1 MDTPDGETIVDHLA
15 GVEDYTLAMATYRA
29 AIKRWPNTPITLQ
42 QGARVIEDSRCV
54 WRRLTKAGRAGVK
67 PRSKHTARSSASSPR
82 TPIRAAR
89 NDRKRPPGARPP
101 DRVRELLSPN
111 LSISAT
117 KRSGLLARSFCHRPV
132 AFRPQ
137 QLSAPLTLHSYG
149 CERELRPDCYQRAG
163 RLDRKERQPC
173 TPARA

>member
-1 MDTPDGETIVDHLA
+1 MREVPFVRKANDLALATSHLPQSSSASRVTAAQSGFFILSQSGSDRSGSRSPYASIPMPAEREDSFAPLRRPRSGELHRLERQYGPGETIANGPPVLVH
-15 GVEDYTLAMATYRA
+15 
-29 AIKRWPNTPITLQ
+29 PI
-42 QGARVIEDSRCV
+42 A
-54 WRRLTKAGRAGVK
+54 
-67 PRSKHTARSSASSPR
+67 SA
-82 TPIRAAR
+82 
-89 NDRKRPPGARPP
+89 NCCH
-101 DRVRELLSPN
+101 PN

-149 CERELRPDCYQRAG
+149 CKRELRPDCYQRAG